1 MLSRVFRVLSQRV
14 QPAAALMRSARMFGG
29 HSSAPG
35 HHAAPVAAMKAA
47 PAELNT
53 EEVGE
58 EPNGALGQFEI
69 DEATRT
75 QRWWFFVFGA
85 SAFESLRALLCGQSF
100 DPHGFSPPVFAFS
113 CSFALFS

>member
-14 QPAAALMRSARMFGG
+14 PAASLMRGARMFGG
-29 HSSAPG
+29 HS
-35 HHAAPVAAMKAA
+35 HHAAPAVAIKAA

-58 EPNGALGQFEI
+58 EPNGAIGQFEI

-75 QRWWFFVFGA
+75 FLLLLRSTQTRIPSHFQSQCP
-85 SAFESLRALLCGQSF
+85 SAE
-100 DPHGFSPPVFAFS
+100 
-113 CSFALFS
+113 